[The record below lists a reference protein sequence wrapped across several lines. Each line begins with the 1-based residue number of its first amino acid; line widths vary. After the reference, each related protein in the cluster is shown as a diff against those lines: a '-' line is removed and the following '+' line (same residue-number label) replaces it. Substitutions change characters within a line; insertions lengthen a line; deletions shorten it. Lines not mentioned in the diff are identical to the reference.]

1 MLWLLLLVERLGIL
15 LFHIILTDLIAP
27 SLLNLSLTMFIAT
40 RQIPPESAAQQPS
53 TLRAEIERE
62 KETVNEKRE
71 KVLEAASEMMKKSKF
86 DGVSGSDRTPGYEGG
101 AFDGS
106 IKNITGKL
114 TKVAHDLNKTSKAVK
129 SRLQSLQSTV
139 EEVESEWKSK
149 AGSKKASSKG
159 QASPERVVADSL
171 TGSSKSAPLNR
182 LHQHLNR

>member
-1 MLWLLLLVERLGIL
+1 MLWQLLLVKRLGIL
-15 LFHIILTDLIAP
+15 LFHTMLTDLIAP
-27 SLLNLSLTMFIAT
+27 SLLNLSLTMF
-40 RQIPPESAAQQPS
+40 IPPESAAQQPS

-71 KVLEAASEMMKKSKF
+71 KLLEAASEMMKKSKF

-114 TKVAHDLNKTSKAVK
+114 TKVAHDLDKTSKAVK

-159 QASPERVVADSL
+159 QASPKRVVADSF

>member
-1 MLWLLLLVERLGIL
+1 
-15 LFHIILTDLIAP
+15 
-27 SLLNLSLTMFIAT
+27 MFIAT

-106 IKNITGKL
+106 IKNIKGF
-114 TKVAHDLNKTSKAVK
+114 DFKT
-129 SRLQSLQSTV
+129 R
-139 EEVESEWKSK
+139 
-149 AGSKKASSKG
+149 
-159 QASPERVVADSL
+159 
-171 TGSSKSAPLNR
+171 SAPKFSEEGR
-182 LHQHLNR
+182 RDTF